1 LIHVVHLQCHA
12 IDVCHARARFEPK
25 YDTSGTFV
33 LKHSAQPGMSSSIM
47 VRLRRTAGV
56 VFNIESYGGNLTQ
69 RDDSTIILKNYR
81 CLNARLLALLQE
93 QFPQLD
99 ISVQACDGSD
109 AFVVVFVLRPTSS
122 VLCGSSFAQ
131 LFMFAC
137 IFACAVAHK
146 LIYATLF
153 LV

>member
-1 LIHVVHLQCHA
+1 
-12 IDVCHARARFEPK
+12 
-25 YDTSGTFV
+25 
-33 LKHSAQPGMSSSIM
+33 MSTHRM
-47 VRLRRTAGV
+47 ARLRKTAGLV
-56 VFNIESYGGNLTQ
+56 LDIDRYGATMTQ

-109 AFVVVFVLRPTSS
+109 TFVVVFVLLPTAS
-122 VLCGSSFAQ
+122 VLRSSSFAQ
-131 LFMFAC
+131 VLLFAC
-137 IFACAVAHK
+137 ICACAVAHK
-146 LIYATLF
+146 LISNALF

>member
-1 LIHVVHLQCHA
+1 
-12 IDVCHARARFEPK
+12 
-25 YDTSGTFV
+25 
-33 LKHSAQPGMSSSIM
+33 MSTHRM
-47 VRLRRTAGV
+47 ARLRRTAALV
-56 VFNIESYGGNLTQ
+56 LNTERYGGSLTQ

-99 ISVQACDGSD
+99 ISIQACDGSD
-109 AFVVVFVLRPTSS
+109 AFVVVLVLQPSASVLRS
-122 VLCGSSFAQ
+122 SSFAQ
-131 LFMFAC
+131 VAVAC

-146 LIYATLF
+146 LISSALF